1 LTSNMHFLSRLTPTP
16 LLYTIWKIYLVAT
29 DHCYMAVWHLSIVS
43 ILASF
48 STHQLP
54 LKSILYLLCTRLSK
68 KSVNTCSYPGIL
80 PYPAEFWLQQS
91 ENTTKDSNITLCFAT
106 NCECSYRWSCNML
119 WGQFWRGKISL
130 CNSYIMEY
138 VTLSKRICYDL
149 ISNKAMW
156 ISSESSCCGH
166 TQIKPTICY
175 AVVILCMSLNFTQM
189 CICC

>member
-1 LTSNMHFLSRLTPTP
+1 MQALHLMRTSYNLLVLLQRSPGRHSVLTIYTGWAQPHRTTNISVIPRPTCCISPLTSNMHFLSRLTPTP

-119 WGQFWRGKISL
+119 
-130 CNSYIMEY
+130 
-138 VTLSKRICYDL
+138 
-149 ISNKAMW
+149 
-156 ISSESSCCGH
+156 
-166 TQIKPTICY
+166 
-175 AVVILCMSLNFTQM
+175 
-189 CICC
+189 